1 MVRGKNR
8 TRAFPGGA
16 CGAGLVLLVAGLFIA
31 CVGDASAV
39 PIGSLDLSGIGLVA
53 TGGEVTAFFVG
64 SSAGFNST
72 ISLDSPCC
80 SIEFFPNH
88 ATSVGTSFSLGTF
101 AAGTPLVLEQHVAT
115 TGDDW
120 FTGPASNN
128 DDDVVHAGI
137 GSWGAD
143 ASIPVN
149 GILVGFEDLAGGGD
163 LDYNDLRLVLVGARP
178 YQVPETPSALLFG
191 VGLLVLAAAIGI
203 RIFGP
208 APGIASSL

>member
-16 CGAGLVLLVAGLFIA
+16 VGAGLVLLVAGLFMA
-31 CVGDASAV
+31 CVPGAFAV
-39 PIGSLDLSGIGLVA
+39 PIGSLDLSGISLVA

-64 SSAGFNST
+64 SEAGFNST
-72 ISLDSPCC
+72 ISVNSPCC
-80 SIEFFPNH
+80 SIEIFPNH

-101 AAGTPLVLEQHVAT
+101 AAGTTLVLRQHVAT

-120 FTGPASNN
+120 FTGAASDN
-128 DDDVVHAGI
+128 DDGVVHAGI

-149 GILVGFEDLAGGGD
+149 GILVAFEDLAGGGD

-178 YQVPETPSALLFG
+178 YQVPETPSAVLFG

-203 RIFGP
+203 RIFAP